1 MLSVQSHTFPTRL
14 SSDLWLLVPARASS
28 SVLLTGNRRRFS
40 NGFQSK
46 ADRWMAGGIFAGRR
60 NDIITRPEIRTAA
73 LPGQPIGKRTGPHDQ
88 HRNRFYH
95 WLLRHESRRTLQI
108 RKAQGG
114 GSGCQV

>member
-40 NGFQSK
+40 NGFKAK

-60 NDIITRPEIRTAA
+60 NDIITRPHIRTAA
-73 LPGQPIGKRTGPHDQ
+73 LPGQPIGNRVARDDLIRKRFSHSMTHNDS
-88 HRNRFYH
+88 
-95 WLLRHESRRTLQI
+95 SRRPKTDERRG
-108 RKAQGG
+108 RKVCV
-114 GSGCQV
+114 S